1 MRVDLMLLLLVLMST
16 TSTMQAQ
23 TIRDQDLVTLKN
35 GYQVLGFIV
44 EQRPG
49 KAIKVFRPLENDT
62 VEIAMADVSKLNKI
76 WVQPFSTLNVT
87 SKDTIIPGRFNNKKH
102 VFSVGYVMQWRDIER
117 RERRGISLSWQRNRS
132 NRHLI
137 GLQAQLF
144 GRQNTMPRY
153 DGFDESNSRH
163 EFIQYQFYFSNQFRL
178 GRKVQNRRISTLLS
192 INAGYAVERSV
203 SYYDQEKTVGS
214 VHYERAKSGFVL
226 QTGFQIR
233 INPDNQSGFILE
245 PGYTYLPQMIYQ
257 YSGEKDQTGS
267 VYLGFRHQVNHLF
280 TLKMSYFF

>member
-1 MRVDLMLLLLVLMST
+1 MRKSLLLMVFILLNAAST
-16 TSTMQAQ
+16 LQAQ
-23 TIRDQDLVTLKN
+23 SIRDQDLVTLKN
-35 GYQVLGFIV
+35 GYQVLGYIM

-49 KAIKVFRPLENDT
+49 KSIKLFRPLENDT
-62 VEIAMADVSKLNKI
+62 VEIALPDVSKLNKI
-76 WVQPFSTLNVT
+76 WVQPFSELNVT
-87 SKDTIIPGRFNNKKH
+87 SRDTIIPGRYNNKKN
-102 VFSVGYVMQWRDIER
+102 VFSVGYVIQWRDIER
-117 RERRGISLSWQRNRS
+117 RERRCLSLSWHRSRS

-153 DGFDESNSRH
+153 AGFDENNSRH

-178 GRKVQNRRISTLLS
+178 GKKVQNRRVSTLLS

-203 SYYDQEKTVGS
+203 SFYNQEKTVGS
-214 VHYERAKSGFVL
+214 VHYERAKSGFL
-226 QTGFQIR
+226 LHTGFQIR

-257 YSGEKDQTGS
+257 YSGEKDEIGS
-267 VYLGFRHQVNHLF
+267 FYLGFRNQVNHLF

>member
-1 MRVDLMLLLLVLMST
+1 MRVYLFALLLVLLSA

-23 TIRDQDLVTLKN
+23 SIRDQDLVTLKN
-35 GYQVLGFIV
+35 GYQVLGYIV

-49 KAIKVFRPLENDT
+49 KTIKVFRPLENDT
-62 VEIAMADVSKLNKI
+62 VEIAMPDVSKLNKI
-76 WVQPFSTLNVT
+76 WVQPFSALNVT
-87 SKDTIIPGRFNNKKH
+87 SRDTIIPGRYNNKKH

-153 DGFDESNSRH
+153 YGFDENNSRH

-178 GRKVQNRRISTLLS
+178 GRKVQNRRFSTLLS
-192 INAGYAVERSV
+192 INAGYAAERSI
-203 SYYDQEKTVGS
+203 SYYNQEKTVGS
-214 VHYERAKSGFVL
+214 VHFERAKSGFVL
-226 QTGFQIR
+226 QTGVQIR

-257 YSGEKDQTGS
+257 YSGEKDQIGS